1 MSSIIGVA
9 DEVLGSSVL
18 VAINMLVMSAYSD
31 SESVEVL
38 TEFVDEEEE
47 DGLDSNGFD
56 SYIVYVSEESEDVFW
71 TV

>member
-18 VAINMLVMSAYSD
+18 VAINMRVMSAYSD
-31 SESVEVL
+31 SELVEVPI
-38 TEFVDEEEE
+38 EFVDEEEE
-47 DGLDSNGFD
+47 DRLDSYTVSG
-56 SYIVYVSEESEDVFW
+56 SEESEDVFW